1 MGNEQALACCCS
13 SDMPG
18 QNGPGTAGLD
28 MINPQRSQIGFL
40 DAISLSEEAP
50 PDDDEGWRE
59 WEPSSADKKRNA
71 NTNNGL
77 REQLL
82 KAARHDDA
90 PTVLQHVADGA
101 CMGDLG
107 EALRLAS
114 HRGCASVVRE
124 LVAVGLGVN
133 DGCPRT
139 GFTPLQL
146 ASASGHLGAC
156 ELLLDAQA
164 DVHRSI
170 GGASALSLARK
181 MGHADVEEVLERHAM
196 SLVLDGHKDGAG
208 ESAAPTRRAHVLP
221 RVSPTLSE
229 AVLQTLPAAPPT
241 PGGTKPAVDVGSPAS
256 GTSATS
262 SRGAGDRPEEGRL
275 TPVVVQEPALP
286 AGGES
291 QQALQQPQQTPQQ
304 VPSESD
310 STVAPVALLPPT
322 TDPATAV
329 AGQAL

>member
-13 SDMPG
+13 SDMPV

-40 DAISLSEEAP
+40 DAIALSEEAP
-50 PDDDEGWRE
+50 PVDEDEGWRE
-59 WEPSSADKKRNA
+59 WEPSSAEKKRNA
-71 NTNNGL
+71 QANNGL

-101 CMGDLG
+101 CMNDLG

-208 ESAAPTRRAHVLP
+208 EGAAPTRRAHVLP

-241 PGGTKPAVDVGSPAS
+241 PSGSKPVADVGSPVS
-256 GTSATS
+256 IS
-262 SRGAGDRPEEGRL
+262 SSQGAGDRGDSGLL
-275 TPVVVQEPALP
+275 TPVVVQEPSLAASP
-286 AGGES
+286 TSEPNEDAG
-291 QQALQQPQQTPQQ
+291 
-304 VPSESD
+304 
-310 STVAPVALLPPT
+310 STTTSVAVQ
-322 TDPATAV
+322 DPATAV

>member
-1 MGNEQALACCCS
+1 
-13 SDMPG
+13 MPS

-40 DAISLSEEAP
+40 DAIALSEEAP
-50 PDDDEGWRE
+50 PADDDEGWRE
-59 WEPSSADKKRNA
+59 WEPSSAEKKLKNA
-71 NTNNGL
+71 HAHNGL

-101 CMGDLG
+101 CMNDLG

-241 PGGTKPAVDVGSPAS
+241 PGGGKPAATAPDVGSPAS
-256 GTSATS
+256 QTSTQDGGCRA
-262 SRGAGDRPEEGRL
+262 EEGRL
-275 TPVVVQEPALP
+275 TPVVVQEPVLASTT
-286 AGGES
+286 GEPP
-291 QQALQQPQQTPQQ
+291 QAPPN
-304 VPSESD
+304 E
-310 STVAPVALLPPT
+310 LPPDAGSILT
-322 TDPATAV
+322 PVSVPPADPATAV

>member
-1 MGNEQALACCCS
+1 MGNDLSALACCCS
-13 SDMPG
+13 SDMPV
-18 QNGPGTAGLD
+18 QSGPGTAGLD
-28 MINPQRSQIGFL
+28 MINPRHSQIGFL
-40 DAISLSEEAP
+40 DAIALSEEAP
-50 PDDDEGWRE
+50 PADDEEGWRE
-59 WEPSSADKKRNA
+59 WEPSSAEKKRNA
-71 NTNNGL
+71 QANNGL

-82 KAARHDDA
+82 KAARLDDA

-124 LVAVGLGVN
+124 LVAVGLVVN

-146 ASASGHLGAC
+146 ASASGHLGPC

-208 ESAAPTRRAHVLP
+208 EGAAPTRRAHVLP

-241 PGGTKPAVDVGSPAS
+241 PGSNSKPAAGLDPTSPAS
-256 GTSATS
+256 IMS
-262 SRGAGDRPEEGRL
+262 SLGPEDRGDEGRL
-275 TPVVVQEPALP
+275 TPVVVQEPALGASPSSP
-286 AGGES
+286 AGEQRS
-291 QQALQQPQQTPQQ
+291 EHE
-304 VPSESD
+304 PSVDAAS
-310 STVAPVALLPPT
+310 PT
-322 TDPATAV
+322 AKADVVQDEGSPSTAV